1 MQIFA
6 RNPRQIR
13 RHSLKKED
21 IDIFRKKLNETKIH
35 PLVIHTPY
43 TLNLASHKNF
53 LYRISIKDFTQDIEE
68 AHQLG
73 AQYIVIH
80 TGSFPGDETE
90 GLERIAKALRLILK
104 NTANLSTEILL
115 ENTSG
120 DGSSLGYIF
129 SHHGLIFRKLR
140 YNRRLGLCLDTA
152 HAWCAGYR
160 INNKDGLNSLLDQID
175 REIGIERLKVIHLND
190 TLDELGSRKDR
201 HFHIGRGKIGEEGF
215 KLVLSHP
222 SLKYLPFIL
231 ETPKTH
237 EDDDMINLST
247 IRRIYKDELY
257 QKT

>member
-1 MQIFA
+1 M
-6 RNPRQIR
+6 
-13 RHSLKKED
+13 KKFTLD
-21 IDIFRKKLNETKIH
+21 NIDIFYSDEMERESELEEELDFRAIIDSTLDSFLKFNKKIGE
-35 PLVIHTPY
+35 
-43 TLNLASHKNF
+43 LAM
-53 LYRISIKDFTQDIEE
+53 LYSEKQ
-68 AHQLG
+68 
-73 AQYIVIH
+73 
-80 TGSFPGDETE
+80 